1 MNRRSFFAAT
11 TAVIGISLFGGW
23 PRVFAASPTRAKPV
37 PRLLPL
43 SSSISHD
50 TLKAYV
56 GQGFKVYGGP
66 GARYVLNLVLI
77 SIEDRYLGSE
87 TDEFSAHF
95 RGPVS
100 NPLDTGVYFFEH
112 PSSGKFQLML
122 EPIGTSA
129 SGLDYRAIFNLL
141 LD

>member
-1 MNRRSFFAAT
+1 MNRRFLLAAT
-11 TAVIGISLFGGW
+11 TAVMGLSLFGGW

-37 PRLLPL
+37 PSLLPL
-43 SSSISHD
+43 SSRITHD

-56 GQGFKVYGGP
+56 GQSFMVYGGS
-66 GARYVLNLVLI
+66 GARYVVNLVLVAL
-77 SIEDRYLGSE
+77 EDRHLGTE
-87 TDEFSAHF
+87 TDEFSARF

-122 EPIGTSA
+122 EPIGATK
-129 SGLDYRAIFNLL
+129 SGLNYRAIFNLL